1 MFVVPYVKLSSLL
14 FPQLCNNLIIPV
26 TLISELL
33 QQQYPRTMAAHTTDT
48 AHTYVGGYLIKQHA
62 VFKGFPFARKRKFYI
77 IILLW

>member
-33 QQQYPRTMAAHTTDT
+33 QQRYPRTMTAHTTDT
-48 AHTYVGGYLIKQHA
+48 AHPYVGGYLSNMQFSKAFHLQEKENDI
-62 VFKGFPFARKRKFYI
+62 
-77 IILLW
+77 